1 MSRSPEDLLEFP
13 RLRAIVAGFATC
25 ALGRRAVVALSF
37 RANAAEL
44 EPEFSL
50 IREAE
55 QYLRMG
61 KEMGFGAVAEPE
73 IWLSKLA
80 IPGAM
85 LDSSELLDAATL
97 LDAAADLKATIRPE
111 ASRYPL
117 IAEAAASMADF
128 RPLTAAIRRVIAPN
142 GEIHDHASPALARI
156 RASMLQAREQAQ
168 RDLRRV
174 LQARDGG
181 EGEDYITLRND
192 RFVIPVRSSERRAV
206 PGVVH
211 GASASG
217 QTLFVEPLGV
227 IELNNRLVQ
236 LVEQELEEIARLL
249 AELTEKLRTDHLA
262 IENATE
268 KIARLDSVFARAR
281 FAKVFDCVMPEFVG
295 HPTLYLRAARNPVLQ
310 QALAAHEREIIPVT
324 IDLGAEPS
332 ADPGRNRGGG
342 PSGSATDQPV
352 SGGTVMVISGP
363 NTGGKT
369 VSLKTAGLA
378 VMAAQSGIPVAAERA
393 VLAVFDGVLAD
404 IGDEQSITA
413 DLSTFSAHVL
423 NLKNILAVATERS
436 LILLDEI
443 GTGTAPEEGSA
454 LAVAVLEE
462 FRSRG
467 SLTIA
472 TTHHDRVKTWASTAP
487 GIVNAAAEF
496 DEERLQPTYRLLTGV
511 PGVSYGLEIAAR
523 LGLPGELVARA
534 RASLSPEVRETRDL
548 IAWLHRTREAAEQR
562 ELSLAEEQAQLQAER
577 EYLRTKWVD
586 RQRARI
592 AVLEKEFASSL
603 AKLESEMT
611 RLTADIGDRK
621 ERARLDKLV
630 LRRMGGLRESARED
644 TNAAVV
650 QQLADSQSDLGVSG
664 EKALVPPSADLL
676 EEGVRVRVRG
686 FAQPMLLRRRDART
700 AEVEA
705 GMLRMKVPLTDILAV
720 ESENGDPAFKGPARV
735 RSQTPASPNKPAN
748 GVVNVAAMEAPGE
761 INVIGCTVEEA
772 SDRVDKFLDDAV
784 VSQKPSVRIIHGHGT
799 GALRR
804 GLADFLSTHPHV
816 DKFHAEEPNRG
827 GSAVTIVE
835 LYR

>member
-1 MSRSPEDLLEFP
+1 MSRSAEELLEFP
-13 RLRAIVAGFATC
+13 RLRGIVAGFATC
-25 ALGRRAVVALSF
+25 GLGRRAVLALAF
-37 RANAAEL
+37 RTDTEEL

-50 IREAE
+50 IHEAE
-55 QYLRMG
+55 QYLRTG
-61 KEMGFGAVAEPE
+61 KEMGFGAVADPE
-73 IWLSKLA
+73 TWLPKLA

-85 LDSSELLDAATL
+85 LGANELLDAATL
-97 LDAAADLKATIRPE
+97 LDAAGDLKTTIHPE
-111 ASRYPL
+111 ATRYPL
-117 IAEAAASMADF
+117 LADRAASLVDF

-156 RASMLQAREQAQ
+156 RGSIAQSREQAQ
-168 RDLRRV
+168 RDLRHV
-174 LQARDGG
+174 LQARDSG

-192 RFVIPVRSSERRAV
+192 RFVIPVRSSDRRAV

-227 IELNNRLVQ
+227 IELNNRLAQ

-249 AELTEKLRTDHLA
+249 AELTEKLRADLPA
-262 IENATE
+262 IKGATE
-268 KIARLDSVFARAR
+268 TLAHVDSVFARAR
-281 FAKVFDCVMPEFVG
+281 FAKEFNCVMPEFARRPV
-295 HPTLYLRAARNPVLQ
+295 LYLRAARNPVLQ
-310 QALAAHEREIIPVT
+310 QALATHQREIVPVT
-324 IDLGAEPS
+324 IDLGI
-332 ADPGRNRGGG
+332 DPGANSRVERGGSVMEWARKG
-342 PSGSATDQPV
+342 PAQ
-352 SGGTVMVISGP
+352 GGTVMVISGP

-393 VLAVFDGVLAD
+393 VMAVFDCVLAD
-404 IGDEQSITA
+404 IGDEQSIIA

-462 FRSRG
+462 YRSRG
-467 SLTIA
+467 ALTIA

-496 DEERLQPTYRLLTGV
+496 DEERLQPTYRLLAGV

-523 LGLPGELVARA
+523 LGLPRELVERA
-534 RASLSPEVRETRDL
+534 RAGLSPEVRETRDL

-562 ELSLAEEQAQLQAER
+562 ERTLAEEQAQLQAER
-577 EYLRTKWVD
+577 EFLRTEWVD

-592 AVLEKEFASSL
+592 AGLEKEFASAL
-603 AKLESEMT
+603 AKLESEVT
-611 RLTADIGDRK
+611 QLTVDIGDRK
-621 ERARLDKLV
+621 ERARLDKLAS
-630 LRRMGGLRESARED
+630 RRMGGLRETARED
-644 TNAAVV
+644 INAAVV
-650 QQLADSQSDLGVSG
+650 QQLADSQGDLRVSG
-664 EKALVPPSADLL
+664 EKALLPPATELL
-676 EEGVRVRVRG
+676 QEGARVRVRG
-686 FAQPMLLRRRDART
+686 FAKPMLLRRKDVRT

-705 GMLRMKVPLTDILAV
+705 GMLRMKVPLSDILAV
-720 ESENGDPAFKGPARV
+720 ESENGDF
-735 RSQTPASPNKPAN
+735 
-748 GVVNVAAMEAPGE
+748 AAKRPFRAPVKAPISRNNAMRTAVSTQDSEAPGE

-772 SDRVDKFLDDAV
+772 SERVDKFLDDAV
-784 VSQKPSVRIIHGHGT
+784 LSQKLSVRIIHGHGT

-816 DKFHAEEPNRG
+816 DKFHAEEADRG
-827 GSAVTIVE
+827 GSAVTVVE